1 MPQLSIFMAIYSTTQ
16 MSQKWMF
23 SDQQILNKMDLEE
36 NIVDDELRN
45 EVKKKMLNSIGY
57 VL

>member
-1 MPQLSIFMAIYSTTQ
+1 